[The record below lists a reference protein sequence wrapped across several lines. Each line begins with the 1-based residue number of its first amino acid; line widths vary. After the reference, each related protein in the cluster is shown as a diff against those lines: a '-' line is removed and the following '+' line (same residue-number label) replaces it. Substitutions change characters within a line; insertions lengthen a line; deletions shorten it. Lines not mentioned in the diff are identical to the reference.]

1 MKNLAVFYGGKS
13 AEHDISI
20 ITAMQVINNLD
31 SGKYNVV
38 PVYIDYNNAWHIL
51 DDYKNMHI
59 YAQEKPKGKALVTG
73 FFDKN
78 LIYKSAL
85 GYKKFKAIDIA
96 INCCHGLNGEDGTLS
111 GLLTLANI
119 PFVGSNTL
127 ASSVGMDKVI
137 MKDVFIANNIPC
149 VDYTFFNKQNYE
161 KNKADIILNAEVKLG
176 FPMIVKPANLGSSI
190 GINISKNRQELEEN
204 IAIALEFDSKII
216 LEKVVQN
223 LREINCSCIGF
234 GDEVETS
241 LLEEPKNWK
250 TFLTFDEKYLS
261 DNQDGSK
268 KTIGITLGKELDKQI
283 FDLSK
288 KIFTTLG
295 CSGVVRI
302 DYLLDSDTNKIY
314 ANEINTIP
322 GSYANYLWKHKYT
335 FKQLLNKLISDCE
348 QEYLYNN
355 VHKYT
360 HKSNVLENFQGSKN
374 ISKFVK

>member
-31 SGKYNVV
+31 TSKYNII
-38 PVYIDYNNAWHIL
+38 PVYIKYDNSWYIL
-51 DDYKNMHI
+51 EDYKNMHI
-59 YAQEKPKGKALVTG
+59 YAQEKQKGKALATG
-73 FFDKN
+73 FFDGN

-85 GYKKFKAIDIA
+85 GFKKFSRVDIA

-119 PFVGSNTL
+119 PYVGSNTL
-127 ASSVGMDKVI
+127 SSSVGMDKVI
-137 MKDVFIANNIPC
+137 MKDVFKANNIPC
-149 VDYTFFNKQNYE
+149 VDYTFFNNQNFE
-161 KNKADIILNAEVKLG
+161 KNKADIILDAEVKLG
-176 FPMIVKPANLGSSI
+176 YPMIVKPANLGSSI

-204 IAIALEFDSKII
+204 IAIALEFDRKII
-216 LEKVVQN
+216 LEKVVSN

-288 KIFTTLG
+288 K
-295 CSGVVRI
+295 
-302 DYLLDSDTNKIY
+302 N
-314 ANEINTIP
+314 
-322 GSYANYLWKHKYT
+322 
-335 FKQLLNKLISDCE
+335 
-348 QEYLYNN
+348 LYN
-355 VHKYT
+355 T
-360 HKSNVLENFQGSKN
+360 WLFGGCENRLPFG
-374 ISKFVK
+374 